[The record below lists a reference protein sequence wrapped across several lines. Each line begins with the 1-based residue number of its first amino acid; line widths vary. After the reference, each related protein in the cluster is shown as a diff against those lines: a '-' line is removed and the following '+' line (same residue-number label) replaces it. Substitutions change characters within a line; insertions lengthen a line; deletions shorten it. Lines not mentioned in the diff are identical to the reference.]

1 MARYSN
7 VQTDF
12 SGGLIS
18 EYILGRSDIERTAKS
33 AKEFTNFFPTLQGPA
48 AFRHGFKY
56 INKLTDTNE
65 SKTITATLTLATDQI
80 YRIAFSDTKI
90 KIYDSSGQLKVS
102 TATVLVADVD
112 DAQDTIVFT
121 LPTGHGYVVGDRITI
136 TGSSNSN
143 MNATH
148 TVTAVTDTSATIV
161 IASYGSVTT
170 TDITITKDYLVS
182 PYTSAELDDIRFSS
196 ETDALYITHPLHKPA
211 RLFPLSDLVSYTL
224 TASGGEFLYGDK
236 TGDKASTTDV
246 SVDDELL
253 QSNVAIVGDTKWI
266 LQDIAYDV
274 EPFIEAD
281 TSSATFRIANNESYA
296 KITSSTADFQ
306 HIVDSIADLT
316 VTNANVDDGAG
327 TTITLTLP
335 SGHGLLAGDS
345 VTISG
350 SNNAPL
356 NGTFNVNS
364 AAATNIT
371 IVIAGYAGNNTSDIT
386 LDRTVVATRLYVQYQ
401 VDDQVLLGQVV
412 VASTS
417 ANYTLANPTST
428 VVYVSPVETVVD
440 IEDPAARL
448 FLLDNEETSDAEDI
462 SILVNDG
469 VPDNKIHLRSD
480 TTVFNQG
487 LKNAWVLV
495 DDNRRANEIARG
507 NTRTTTRWVKIKNHK
522 GTEDHPVEFNR
533 GLNFLKDKNLNAGS
547 VYKILSDN
555 GTSSST
561 NYWVVGP
568 DVDGVLSVATG
579 IVQLPDGNRTF
590 TFVNRL
596 SSANPD
602 TTPGGSEITGS
613 DADQIVANISTQK
626 QMDVVECYNFTD
638 DGVPKV
644 EEYNASSNPTGNL
657 IIPPVSTNVSVE
669 QIANDVILTSTAPS
683 FVVDDVNRH
692 FKGELPSGNVYMKA
706 VRHLSGNQLV
716 AQVLNKI
723 PRNPRTLKIE
733 NEGSFTSFSFGAWY
747 KNNYPKTVTKYEQR
761 RVYGGTFSH
770 PNYMFFSRATN
781 EYSFQPTQDDK
792 EVLDTDGIT
801 YILTNQTASIKWLDS
816 LKDLVIGT
824 TGGLYRV
831 VPNEY
836 LYGVSAK
843 TIRIELTQEEPCN
856 AQAISV
862 GNSIFYPDQAGGRIL
877 EYRYDQAI
885 QNSASN
891 DVSKLIYPTFVN
903 DGIVKIQYQHTPQP
917 RIWALTKSG
926 KLYCLSYHRQEEFYA
941 WTKIDT
947 GNGVVNDISILN
959 VGDQVLTDSVFIIVT
974 RHSYTTGVF
983 TESFNESEA
992 VISTTTYPVE
1002 KTSVHLDSYIVNTK
1016 QNLTPISLDV
1026 SRRFANGE
1034 TISVV
1039 VDGQY
1044 LGDFTVSSGVP
1055 SGMSAS
1061 PTFQTFV
1068 AGLKYE
1074 GVATPMYPTW
1084 DGQNK
1089 PAYGADTNRTVSV
1102 KPFVIDSFSYSVG
1115 VGDQQKEVVLSNTYG
1130 VGLGFTGFDKER
1142 PIAGSTFGVDNIPTF
1157 KQTKPYPLVIASI
1170 ITKSDLN

>member
-18 EYILGRSDIERTAKS
+18 EYILGRSDIDRTAKS

-48 AFRHGFKY
+48 TYRYGFKH

-65 SKTITATLTLATDQI
+65 SKTITATLTLATNQV

-90 KIYDSSGQLKVS
+90 KVYDSSGQLKVS
-102 TATVLVADVD
+102 TATVLTGQINDT
-112 DAQDTIVFT
+112 QDTIVFT

-161 IASYGSVTT
+161 ISSYGSPTD
-170 TDITITKDYLVS
+170 TDITITKDYILS

-211 RLFPLSDLVSYTL
+211 RLFPLADLVSYTL
-224 TASGGEFLYGDK
+224 VSSDGDFLYGDK
-236 TGDKASTTDV
+236 TGDRDPLDYTDV

-274 EPFIEAD
+274 EPFLEAD
-281 TSSATFRIANNESYA
+281 TSSAAFRISSNESYA
-296 KITSSTADFQ
+296 KITSTTADFQ
-306 HIVDSIADLT
+306 HIVDSISDLT
-316 VTNANVDDGAG
+316 VTDGNVADEAG
-327 TTITLTLP
+327 DTITITLPT
-335 SGHGLLAGDS
+335 GHGLIAGDS
-345 VTISG
+345 ITISG
-350 SNNAPL
+350 SNNANL
-356 NGTFNVNS
+356 NTTINVNT
-364 AAATNIT
+364 AAATEIT
-371 IVIAGYAGNNTSDIT
+371 IVIAGYSGNNTDPIT
-386 LDRTVVATRLYVQYQ
+386 INRSIVATRLYVQYQ
-401 VDDQVLLGQVV
+401 VDDQTLLGQVV

-417 ANYTLANPTST
+417 NNYTLADPTST
-428 VVYVSPVETVVD
+428 VVYVTPVDVVVD
-440 IEDPAARL
+440 IEDPQARL
-448 FLLDNEETSDAEDI
+448 YLVDNEETTTTENI
-462 SILVNDG
+462 TVLKNEG

-480 TTVFNQG
+480 TTIFNQG

-495 DDNRRANEIARG
+495 DDKRRANEIAVG
-507 NTRTTTRWVKIKNHK
+507 ASRTTTRWVKIKEHL
-522 GTEDHPVEFNR
+522 GTEDHPVEFTSGAYDNSQYV
-533 GLNFLKDKNLNAGS
+533 AGS
-547 VYKILSDN
+547 VYKILNTFTGSLYQMGPNISGDLVI
-555 GTSSST
+555 ST
-561 NYWVVGP
+561 A
-568 DVDGVLSVATG
+568 VLRS
-579 IVQLPDGNRTF
+579 DGNRTY
-590 TFVNRL
+590 TFSNGLGTDPDHALYSGQNPLTTQQLTIANL
-596 SSANPD
+596 STA
-602 TTPGGSEITGS
+602 
-613 DADQIVANISTQK
+613 K
-626 QMDVVECYNFTD
+626 QMDVVECYNFDD

-644 EEYNASSNPTGNL
+644 EEYNASANPTGNL
-657 IIPPVSTNVSVE
+657 IIPPVSDNVTVE
-669 QIANDVILTSTAPS
+669 QIANDVVLTATASS
-683 FVVDDVNRH
+683 FVDDDIGRH
-692 FKGELPSGNVYMKA
+692 FKGELPSGNVYMKT
-706 VRHLSGNQLV
+706 VRYLSGNQIV

-733 NEGSFTSFSFGAWY
+733 NEGSFISFSFGAWY

-781 EYSFQPTQDDK
+781 EYSFQPTQNDK

-801 YILTNQTASIKWLDS
+801 YILTNQTASIKWLDA

-877 EYRYDQAI
+877 EYRYDQSI

-891 DVSKLIYPTFVN
+891 DVSKLVYPTFVN

-917 RIWALTKSG
+917 RIWAVTKNG
-926 KLYCLSYHRQEEFYA
+926 NLYCLSYHRQEEFYA
-941 WTKIDT
+941 WTKIDLAGAT
-947 GNGVVNDISILN
+947 VHDVTVLN
-959 VGDQVLTDSVFIIVT
+959 IGSEALTDSVFVIVT
-974 RHSYTTGVF
+974 RTNSTTVVS
-983 TESFNESEA
+983 TECFNESE
-992 VISTTTYPVE
+992 
-1002 KTSVHLDSYIVNTK
+1002 SVHAGPLLGLSGLANVRVAAHLDAYVVNTK
-1016 QNLTPISLDV
+1016 ENIFDISYDV
-1026 SRRFANGE
+1026 SSRFVDGD
-1034 TISVV
+1034 TVSVV
-1039 VDGQY
+1039 LDGEY
-1044 LGDFTVSSGVP
+1044 KGDYTVASGVP
-1055 SGMSAS
+1055 QGLVAS
-1061 PTFQTFV
+1061 PTAQVFI
-1068 AGLKYE
+1068 AGVKYE

-1089 PAYGADTNRTVSV
+1089 PAYGAETQRVVSI

-1115 VGDQQKEVVLSNTYG
+1115 VGNQQKEVTLSSTYG
-1130 VGLGFTGFDKER
+1130 VGNGFTGFDTER

-1170 ITKSDLN
+1170 VTKTDLN